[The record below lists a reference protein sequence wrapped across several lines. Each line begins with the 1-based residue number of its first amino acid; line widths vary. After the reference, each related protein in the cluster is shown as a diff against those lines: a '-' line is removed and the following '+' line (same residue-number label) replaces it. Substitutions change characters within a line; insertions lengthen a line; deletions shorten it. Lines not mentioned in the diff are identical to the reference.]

1 MNPTKERV
9 LNNVIRSDAAR
20 EGAKAVRG
28 RNKGKVTQSFRD
40 RYSSVLRKAKSKK
53 VTKELRKNTKIIH
66 KLRSKHPVDEMTR
79 EDLIELIVE
88 ATDFENRL
96 YTARE
101 DLLQQKR
108 GRTHGKAN
116 FPQARKKLNRE
127 IEHLERKLRTADMES
142 DNPFGEKSWHNEPP
156 WMGRT
161 GR

>member
-20 EGAKAVRG
+20 EGAKAVRS

-40 RYSSVLRKAKSKK
+40 RYSSVLRKAKNKK

-79 EDLIELIVE
+79 EDLIELILE

-156 WMGRT
+156 WTGRT